1 MQGDACALGEARKA
15 AAGAD
20 AAVAKAF
27 EIISTATVSRS
38 AAEAQEHGYIADA
51 DGITMNRYRL
61 LADAKRRALELAK
74 DYKPPAPPTYVLPGP
89 TAKAALKMA
98 VDGFHKLGKATD
110 YDLVVS
116 DALANVLSGD
126 TADITETI
134 TEDDVLRLEWQ
145 NFMHLVR
152 QRGTADRI
160 THMLE
165 TGKPLR
171 N

>member
-1 MQGDACALGEARKA
+1 
-15 AAGAD
+15 
-20 AAVAKAF
+20 
-27 EIISTATVSRS
+27 
-38 AAEAQEHGYIADA
+38 
-51 DGITMNRYRL
+51 MNRYRL

-89 TAKAALKMA
+89 SGKAALNMA
-98 VDGFHKLGKATD
+98 VEGFHKLGRATD

-116 DALANVLSGD
+116 DALANVLTGGD
-126 TADITETI
+126 TDVVDTLS
-134 TEDDVLRLEWQ
+134 EDDVLRLEWQ
-145 NFMHLVR
+145 NFMELVR
-152 QRGTADRI
+152 KRGTADRI